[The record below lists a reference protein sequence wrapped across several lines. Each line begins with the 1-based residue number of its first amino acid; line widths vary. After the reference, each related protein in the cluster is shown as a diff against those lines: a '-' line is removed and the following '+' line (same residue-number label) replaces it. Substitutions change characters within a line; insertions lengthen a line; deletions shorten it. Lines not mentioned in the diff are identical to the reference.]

1 MNTQRNDSAIAGQI
15 GALFKRW
22 SEAVRERDT
31 DAIMACYHSDVIA
44 FDAINQLQ
52 FKGLDAYRQHWAACL
67 DMCPGAMVFE
77 QHDLVVH
84 GEGETAFAHW
94 LNRCGVE
101 GDKDHPQGCW
111 MRGSAGYRLTDAGWK
126 IIHEHFSAPFD
137 MTSSKALLDLQ
148 PDEHRPLEA
157 GHQGRRH

>member
-15 GALFKRW
+15 GALVKRW

-67 DMCPGAMVFE
+67 DMCPGAMLFE
-77 QHDLVVH
+77 QHDLRLARAQPCTISSTLAPR
-84 GEGETAFAHW
+84 GAS
-94 LNRCGVE
+94 GV
-101 GDKDHPQGCW
+101 
-111 MRGSAGYRLTDAGWK
+111 SASRARARSR
-126 IIHEHFSAPFD
+126 SAA
-137 MTSSKALLDLQ
+137 SASL
-148 PDEHRPLEA
+148 RPCS
-157 GHQGRRH
+157 GGRRPSDSR